1 MGEMRVMRDQQL
13 KARAQFIAN
22 VICRYCASTSLFISL
37 DRRRAGG
44 SGRPYAGRPYA
55 GRP

>member
-22 VICRYCASTSLFISL
+22 MICRYCASASLFSASI
-37 DRRRAGG
+37 GG
-44 SGRPYAGRPYA
+44 APEVPGAPRPGAPKWNNG
-55 GRP
+55 